1 MHARVPDGT
10 ARVSVRQCSSGLV
23 SGWSVVDRRQRG
35 LGSGLDRG
43 VLHAE
48 AGVLESKPRSSKI
61 FPVEIDDGDGL
72 GSIWSQQNG
81 A

>member
-1 MHARVPDGT
+1 MHSRVPDGM
-10 ARVSVRQCSSGLV
+10 ARVLARQCSPGLV
-23 SGWSVVDRRQRG
+23 SGWSAVDRWRRG
-35 LGSGLDRG
+35 LGSGPDRG

-48 AGVLESKPRSSKI
+48 AGVLTSKPRSSKI
-61 FPVEIDDGDGL
+61 FPAEIDDGDGL